1 MHGKAK
7 QGGNVADADPLPKL
21 AMGTAV
27 SIPVVL
33 LVEEPAPNWQSLVIV
48 PDEKARWLR
57 LGLGSL
63 PEASLC

>member
-1 MHGKAK
+1 M
-7 QGGNVADADPLPKL
+7 GNVADADPLPKL
-21 AMGTAV
+21 AAGTAV

-33 LVEEPAPNWQSLVIV
+33 LAEESAHNWQNMVFV